1 MLGDGQDSGLW
12 NTGNGWAAYGSLRVL
27 ATMKNSDWA
36 GDFTSEMADLTAW
49 VQEILG
55 AAFQRI
61 KVCARDSRRRGLQ
74 VASPARRDAYRN

>member
-12 NTGNGWAAYGSLRVL
+12 NTGNGWAAHGSLRVL
-27 ATMKNSDWA
+27 ATMKNSDFA

-55 AAFQRI
+55 AAFQKI
-61 KVCARDSRRRGLQ
+61 KVSAYGFCSRVAVARARCDLLRR
-74 VASPARRDAYRN
+74 